1 MNYAELP
8 LQALSQVIY
17 PKISASSHQNS
28 GTDLKKT
35 YGQSVLSL
43 FAFVLPIALV
53 LIFFNHTIIQIL
65 GNESFQEASVI
76 IILLSIA
83 SVFKPWGRVFGLT
96 LDAVGKPRVN
106 FLMLLL
112 SLGINVVL
120 NLTLIPT
127 YGVIGG
133 AIATASAIVITILIG
148 QLKLNKELSLH
159 PVHTVVEAAK
169 MVFKN
174 KNISSWN

>member
-1 MNYAELP
+1 
-8 LQALSQVIY
+8 
-17 PKISASSHQNS
+17 
-28 GTDLKKT
+28 
-35 YGQSVLSL
+35 
-43 FAFVLPIALV
+43 
-53 LIFFNHTIIQIL
+53 
-65 GNESFQEASVI
+65 
-76 IILLSIA
+76 
-83 SVFKPWGRVFGLT
+83 
-96 LDAVGKPRVN
+96 
-106 FLMLLL
+106 MLLL